1 MRRVLLD
8 LSQLSVAQ
16 LAGTAAIVG
25 GSGCVT
31 WHSTYETSGSASAA
45 YSLFDTGDSSGQ
57 QLMYVTLSA
66 GQSTRDYI
74 GLHAL
79 PFLSGLYLEVESGA
93 IAGSITAWV
102 DHNCEDVHR
111 WVHVV
116 QEAEFFAA
124 GKALGLA

>member
-8 LSQLSVAQ
+8 LSQLSTAQ

-25 GSGCVT
+25 GSGCIT
-31 WHSTYETSGSASAA
+31 WHSAYETTGSASAA
-45 YSLFDTGDSSGQ
+45 YSLFDTGDTSGQ
-57 QLMYVTLSA
+57 QLMYVTLSS

-79 PFLSGLYLEVESGA
+79 PFLSGLFLEVESGA
-93 IAGSITAWV
+93 IGGSITCWV

-111 WVHVV
+111 WVHTV

-124 GKALGLA
+124 GKALGL